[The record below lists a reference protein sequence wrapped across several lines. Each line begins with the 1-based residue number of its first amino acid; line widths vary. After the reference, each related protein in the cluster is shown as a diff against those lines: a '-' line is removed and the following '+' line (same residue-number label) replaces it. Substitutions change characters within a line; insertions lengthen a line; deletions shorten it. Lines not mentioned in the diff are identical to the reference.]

1 MKIASTSDQISSA
14 VVSDSLISNSDT
26 GIVDSVD
33 RIMERYCKLYD
44 NTLKFRSLFL
54 NSGTTEYPRMKI
66 NAFFLR
72 TPKSL

>member
-26 GIVDSVD
+26 GIVERVD

-44 NTLKFRSLFL
+44 STLKFKLLQFSKIFRK
-54 NSGTTEYPRMKI
+54 NTTSKKNTKI
-66 NAFFLR
+66 TLE
-72 TPKSL
+72 